1 MISELRKKQKEE
13 KLSDFIDTVI
23 SGSGYLAMLKK
34 DDDLES
40 KNRLENLNELKSVAQ
55 KFDHL

>member
-1 MISELRKKQKEE
+1 
-13 KLSDFIDTVI
+13 
-23 SGSGYLAMLKK
+23 MLKK